1 MQPEGGYI
9 MPEIRY
15 RSNVRISGLGNY
27 QPSPRETV
35 LNPPT
40 AGISGIKGT
49 VLNPPIA
56 GVNDISYYSGS
67 REIIRDEKRLALVRK
82 RQELESKVMTV
93 DQVADKI
100 LQALREQRGFSI
112 IRLGDAEIL
121 TLAQDTVFPTSINVP
136 AWGDLMAELCRDP
149 LLGKGDNN
157 EVVRWRD
164 MMHTS
169 GVDYPDLQVRDQLA
183 QAVKSASLIGIPV
196 RNRPGRSRAH
206 LKLVEGFQT
215 VLLEEFQLL
224 NLTPEKMQFSDSAL
238 HYLLYTSGW
247 MNRILFPGN
256 YPQIAQRYS
265 FPPGYRPE
273 VLLVGNRA
281 GELAEL
287 MGPQGLRI
295 SGVIK
300 PVGLNNIDET
310 MAAISRHSFDI
321 ALMAAGIA
329 AKILCPATAE
339 RMGRV
344 AIDAGHLFDLLV
356 DHHRHLDPQRTRI
369 PYEWML

>member
-1 MQPEGGYI
+1 MPVIKCRSSVRLGG
-9 MPEIRY
+9 
-15 RSNVRISGLGNY
+15 
-27 QPSPRETV
+27 QPSAMEASPV
-35 LNPPT
+35 SPVVSAN
-40 AGISGIKGT
+40 GIKFYPGE
-49 VLNPPIA
+49 
-56 GVNDISYYSGS
+56 
-67 REIIRDEKRLALVRK
+67 REIIRDEKRLGLVHK
-82 RQELESKVMTV
+82 RRELESRVMTI
-93 DQVADKI
+93 DQVADSI
-100 LQALREQRGFSI
+100 LRSLRDRRGFSI

-121 TLAQDTVFPTSINVP
+121 TMAQDTVFPTSVNVP
-136 AWGDLMAELCRDP
+136 VWGDLMAKLCHDP

-164 MMHTS
+164 MMYTS
-169 GVDYPDLQVRDQLA
+169 GVNYPDLHVRDQLL
-183 QAVKSASLIGIPV
+183 QAVRSASLVGIPV

-215 VLLEEFQLL
+215 VLLEELKLLGLSPDRMQLG
-224 NLTPEKMQFSDSAL
+224 DSAL

-247 MNRILFPGN
+247 LDQILFMDE
-256 YPQIAQRYS
+256 YPHIAGRYS

-281 GELAEL
+281 GELADL
-287 MGPQGLRI
+287 MEPKGLRV
-295 SGVIK
+295 SGVVK

-310 MAAISRHSFDI
+310 LAAISNHSFDI

-329 AKILCPATAE
+329 AKILCPAAAE
-339 RMGRV
+339 RMDRV

-356 DHHRHLDPQRTRI
+356 DHHRHLDRRRTRI

>member
-1 MQPEGGYI
+1 
-9 MPEIRY
+9 MPEIRC
-15 RSNVRISGLGNY
+15 RSSVRLSNSQLPAKGAASSL
-27 QPSPRETV
+27 S
-35 LNPPT
+35 T
-40 AGISGIKGT
+40 ASI
-49 VLNPPIA
+49 N
-56 GVNDISYYSGS
+56 GVRGYSGQ

-82 RQELESKVMTV
+82 RQELESRVMTV
-93 DQVADKI
+93 DQVADNI
-100 LQALREQRGFSI
+100 LQALCDKRGFSI

-121 TLAQDTVFPTSINVP
+121 TLAQDTVFPTSVNVP
-136 AWGDLMAELCRDP
+136 VWGDLMAELCRDP

-169 GVDYPDLQVRDQLA
+169 GVNYPDLGVRDQLA
-183 QAVKSASLIGIPV
+183 QAVKSASLIGIPI

-215 VLLEEFQLL
+215 VLLEELNLL
-224 NLTPEKMQFSDSAL
+224 NLSPERMKFGDSAL

-247 MNRILFPGN
+247 LNRILFPDD
-256 YPQIAQRYS
+256 YPQILQQYS
-265 FPPGYRPE
+265 FPPGYKPE

-281 GELAEL
+281 GELADL
-287 MGPQGLRI
+287 MGPKGLRI
-295 SGVIK
+295 SGVVK
-300 PVGLNNIDET
+300 PVGLTNIDET

-339 RMGRV
+339 RMNRV

-356 DHHRHLDPQRTRI
+356 DHHRHLNHQRTRI

>member
-1 MQPEGGYI
+1 

-15 RSNVRISGLGNY
+15 RSSVRLSNN
-27 QPSPRETV
+27 QSPPQGTA
-35 LNPPT
+35 LNPPM
-40 AGISGIKGT
+40 SGF
-49 VLNPPIA
+49 N
-56 GVNDISYYSGS
+56 GVRFYSGS
-67 REIIRDEKRLALVRK
+67 REIIRDEKRLALVLK
-82 RQELESKVMTV
+82 RRELESRVMTV
-93 DQVADKI
+93 DQVADRI
-100 LQALREQRGFSI
+100 LQALRDQRGFSI

-121 TLAQDTVFPTSINVP
+121 TLAQDTVFPTSANVP
-136 AWGDLMAELCRDP
+136 IWGDLMAELCRDP

-164 MMHTS
+164 MMHAS
-169 GVDYPDLQVRDQLA
+169 GVNYPDLQVRDQLA

-196 RNRPGRSRAH
+196 SNRPGRSRAH

-215 VLLEEFQLL
+215 VLLEELKLL
-224 NLTPEKMQFSDSAL
+224 NLAPEKMRFGDSAL

-247 MNRILFPGN
+247 MNRILSPGD

-265 FPPGYRPE
+265 FSPGYKPG

-281 GELAEL
+281 GELADL
-287 MGPQGLRI
+287 MGPKGLRI
-295 SGVIK
+295 SGVVK
-300 PVGLNNIDET
+300 PVNLGNIDESL
-310 MAAISRHSFDI
+310 AAISRHSFDI

-329 AKILCPATAE
+329 AKILCSATAE
-339 RMGRV
+339 RMSRV

-356 DHHRHLDPQRTRI
+356 DHHRHLDHQRTRI